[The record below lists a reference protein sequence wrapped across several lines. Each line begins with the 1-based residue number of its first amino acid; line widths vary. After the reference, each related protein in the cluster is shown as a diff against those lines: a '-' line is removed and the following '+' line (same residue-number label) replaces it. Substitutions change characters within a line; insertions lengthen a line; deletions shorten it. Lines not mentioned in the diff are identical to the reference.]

1 MPKYIT
7 IYRHGNTNIVDIVEK
22 GPISSKGEIK
32 VEKEFLDGICRE
44 INRIT
49 LLANK
54 MFYGMDNKAGQIVQE
69 ELKKIGSILFTQ
81 LLPANVQRYL
91 QKGENTE
98 LYLKLDDQLIY
109 IPWELCFDGKDFL
122 TLKFMIG
129 RQVRTD
135 QVLRKRQHRKDSQA
149 PLKMLIII
157 DPTESL
163 EHAQHEAESLCSI
176 LEDNPNIEI
185 ELIGG
190 RQADK
195 LSLIS
200 EMENKDLIHFIGHA
214 FFDEKN
220 PERSGWI
227 LKEGI
232 LTSQE
237 MGRMD
242 TSPILVFS
250 NACQSV
256 ATTNWE
262 TGYLYEEKTFGIG
275 NGFLMSGVQNFIGP
289 LWVIHDEGSASF
301 ASKFYKELIIGESIG
316 KSLQKA
322 KNEALKERDLGDLLW
337 ASYIHY
343 GDPATTIAT
352 KEEKIF
358 NKAKRSYLPDT
369 SSNTLTG
376 FALNLKKYSLILGIP
391 VILVLGYLTLFNWL
405 SDNSSINYSFF
416 TDPENAT
423 LVKQY
428 EDAYKI
434 YKSGKSQEAL
444 KSFKELIVDDNN
456 NNQLGLG
463 YDGLA
468 ALYFEKGDIDEARE
482 MIKIS
487 LAGNTKNMM
496 SYVIHGDILFAEGKK
511 DEALTEYFQAIEIK
525 DSLNWQKARAN
536 NALAI
541 GFLSDGKIEKSSEYF
556 QKALSLE
563 PENSDTLFNLG
574 VLSWRL
580 DKENDA
586 RSFLRKAIDL
596 NQDEELAHY
605 YMEIISSKS
614 EINEGKSS
622 ATILL
627 FSLSFDGGH
636 LTRIGE
642 GAAIAWIIGQ
652 KLEEESDL
660 KIINSFSLDA
670 ETKSMEI
677 GFYKLS
683 DSVTAMNIGKVA
695 KVSYIIYGSYRIFEN
710 TLEVDIRVVN
720 VKTTEIVTIEHH
732 KTHGKKKINDL
743 AEIVA
748 RKIRSKIEQ

>member
-7 IYRHGNTNIVDIVEK
+7 IYRHGDTNIVDIVEK

-54 MFYGMDNKAGQIVQE
+54 MFYGMDNKNGQIVQE

-81 LLPANVQRYL
+81 LLPANVQRDL

-109 IPWELCFDGKDFL
+109 IPWELCFDGQNFL
-122 TLKFMIG
+122 TIKFMIG

-135 QVLRKRQHRKDSQA
+135 QVIQQTQYRKDSQV

-163 EHAQHEAESLCSI
+163 KHAQYEAESLCSI

-200 EMENKDLIHFIGHA
+200 EMRNKDLIHFIGHA

-242 TSPILVFS
+242 TSPLLVFS
-250 NACQSV
+250 NSCQSV
-256 ATTNWE
+256 ATTNWDK
-262 TGYLYEEKTFGIG
+262 GYLYEEKAFGIG

-289 LWVIHDEGSASF
+289 LWVIHDEGSARL
-301 ASKFYKELIIGESIG
+301 ASIFYKELIIGETIG

-322 KNEALKERDLGDLLW
+322 KNEVLKKGDFGDLLW
-337 ASYIHY
+337 AGYIHY

-352 KEEKIF
+352 KDKRILDD
-358 NKAKRSYLPDT
+358 AKKPYLPNI
-369 SSNTLTG
+369 SSKIPTG
-376 FALNLKKYSLILGIP
+376 FALNLRKLSLILGIP
-391 VILVLGYLTLFNWL
+391 AILILGYLSWVNWL
-405 SDNSSINYSFF
+405 SDNSEIDYSFF
-416 TDPENAT
+416 ADPKNAI

-434 YKSGKSQEAL
+434 YKSGKAQEAL
-444 KSFKELIVDDNN
+444 KIFEELILDD

-468 ALYFEKGDIDEARE
+468 ALYFERGDINKARE
-482 MIKIS
+482 TIRES
-487 LAGNTKNMM
+487 LARNTKNMM
-496 SYVIHGDILFAEGKK
+496 SYVIRGDILFTEGKK
-511 DEALTEYFQAIEIK
+511 DEAITEFYQALEIT
-525 DSLNWQKARAN
+525 DALNWQKARAN
-536 NALAI
+536 NAIAI
-541 GFLSDGKIEKSSEYF
+541 GFLTDNKIEKAREYF

-563 PENSDTLFNLG
+563 PENTDTLFNLG
-574 VLSWRL
+574 LLSWKL
-580 DKENDA
+580 GEKNDA
-586 RSFLRKAIDL
+586 ISFLKKVMDL
-596 NQDEELAHY
+596 NQDEDLAHY
-605 YMEIISSKS
+605 YMDIINKL

-622 ATILL
+622 IKILML
-627 FSLSFDGGH
+627 SLSFDGGH
-636 LTRIGE
+636 LTRMGVGE
-642 GAAIAWIIGQ
+642 AIAWIIGQ

-660 KIINSFSLDA
+660 NIISSPSFEA

-677 GFYKLS
+677 GFHRLS
-683 DSVTAMNIGKVA
+683 DSVTAMNMGKAA
-695 KVSYIIYGSYRIFEN
+695 KVDYVIYGSYRIFEN
-710 TLEVDIRVVN
+710 TIEVDIRAVN
-720 VKTTEIVTIEHH
+720 VKTTEIVTIEHQ
-732 KTHGKKKINDL
+732 KASGGKKD
-743 AEIVA
+743 
-748 RKIRSKIEQ
+748 